1 MMSVD
6 HEGTEMNGT
15 DDMPAVFMPDDEPYL
30 GIKSL
35 MWFDRIICWC
45 LAGNQ
50 SVSRWTR
57 EIRDRLTQLQSA
69 ACQIIPQGI
78 GIALSI
84 RELLRQAYLFP
95 ALVLVRPLI
104 ERAAVISYLHIHPEA
119 LGAWESGWRHGERPS
134 LAVMMQ
140 VMAGTGTQDDAQ
152 KIVSAHNHIV
162 HGDPLS
168 CYHNLVNLPD
178 GDFGYATGKML
189 EKPDLYDEIAM
200 ETQCYLIVLGKRMA
214 AIFPEVHMPRMVEEP
229 EDQAQQAA
237 PGHEA
242 RPGA

>member
-1 MMSVD
+1 MT
-6 HEGTEMNGT
+6 GR
-15 DDMPAVFMPDDEPYL
+15 DDIPAVFMPDNEPYL

-35 MWFDRIICWC
+35 LWFDRIICWC

-50 SVSRWTR
+50 SVAGWTR
-57 EIRDRLTQLQSA
+57 ENRDRLTQLQRA

-119 LGAWESGWRHGERPS
+119 LGAWETGWRHKERPS
-134 LAVMMQ
+134 LGVMMQ
-140 VMAGTGTQDDAQ
+140 AMAGTATQDDAQ

-168 CYHNLVNLPD
+168 CYNNLVNLPD
-178 GDFGYATGKML
+178 GDLGYASGKML
-189 EKPDLYDEIAM
+189 EKPDLCDGIAM
-200 ETQCYLIVLGKRMA
+200 EAQCYLIVLGGRMT
-214 AIFPEVHMPRMVEEP
+214 AIFPEVHIPPMIEEP
-229 EDQAQQAA
+229 EQKGQQAA
-237 PGHEA
+237 PGDA
-242 RPGA
+242 AGPRA